1 MDAAFWTL
9 DLGYPERVEA
19 ESTPLFAET
28 APKASRIE
36 YAFPAKNGRPA
47 IRVVWRDGSLGPA
60 RPPEVPDQANW
71 PLADVGGQ
79 LWIGDDGK
87 LVADTYGNNPRLL
100 DAERDRE
107 IRANPPDEKYPRVE
121 SVHVEFIDACKAGT
135 TGGSDFAA
143 HAGPLTQM
151 LLLGNL
157 SVRSGR
163 VVELNSETGEVL
175 NANIPS
181 EMVDPTY
188 REGWSYM

>member
-1 MDAAFWTL
+1 
-9 DLGYPERVEA
+9 
-19 ESTPLFAET
+19 
-28 APKASRIE
+28 
-36 YAFPAKNGRPA
+36 
-47 IRVVWRDGSLGPA
+47 
-60 RPPEVPDQANW
+60 
-71 PLADVGGQ
+71 
-79 LWIGDDGK
+79 
-87 LVADTYGNNPRLL
+87 
-100 DAERDRE
+100 
-107 IRANPPDEKYPRVE
+107 
-121 SVHVEFIDACKAGT
+121 VEFIDACKAGT

-175 NANIPS
+175 NANISS